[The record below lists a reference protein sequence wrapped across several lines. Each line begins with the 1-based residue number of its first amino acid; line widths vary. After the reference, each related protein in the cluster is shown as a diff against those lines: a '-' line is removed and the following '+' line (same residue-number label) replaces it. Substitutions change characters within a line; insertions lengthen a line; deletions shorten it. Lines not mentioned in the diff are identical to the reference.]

1 MYHPELMEVINGK
14 GTVSVDFGGSDS
26 SSSDDDLVE
35 EAIKIIAE
43 TRKASATMLQRKLN
57 V

>member
-26 SSSDDDLVE
+26 GSSDDDLVE